1 MKLFLDTADIKCI
14 DDWSSTGLIDGVTT
28 NPTHLAKEG
37 KDPKKVIRE
46 ICALLPEGEISVEVT
61 ELDPKKLYKQ
71 AKEIAALADNILV
84 KIPCHKDYYP
94 IIARLVH
101 EGVRI
106 NITLVFSLIQAT
118 FMCKLG
124 VAYISPFVGRLDDI
138 DVEGKDLLFEIRSM
152 IDDYMFETQLLAAS
166 IRSVRH
172 LHEAIMAG
180 SDAVTVPI
188 DVLEKATTHSLSN
201 EGIAKFTADWA
212 TLKIKHFP

>member
-1 MKLFLDTADIKCI
+1 MKLFLDTADIKRI
-14 DDWSSTGLIDGVTT
+14 DDWNQTGLIDGVTT

-61 ELDPKKLYKQ
+61 ELDPKKMYKQ

-84 KIPCHKDYYP
+84 KVPCHKDYYP
-94 IIARLVH
+94 IIANLINDGIRV
-101 EGVRI
+101 
-106 NITLVFSLIQAT
+106 NITLVFSLIQAA

-124 VAYISPFVGRLDDI
+124 VTYISPFVGRLDDI

-188 DVLEKATTHSLSN
+188 DVLEKATAHSLSS

>member
-14 DDWSSTGLIDGVTT
+14 HDWITTGLVDGVTT
-28 NPTHLAKEG
+28 NPSHLAKEG

-61 ELDPKKLYKQ
+61 EMEPQKMYKQ
-71 AKEIAALADNILV
+71 AKEIASLADNILV
-84 KIPCHKDYYP
+84 KIPCHRDYYS
-94 IIARLVH
+94 IIERLVN
-101 EGVRI
+101 EGIRV
-106 NITLVFSLIQAT
+106 NVTLVFSLIQSA

-138 DVEGKDLLFEIRSM
+138 DVEGKDLLSEIRSM

-188 DVLEKATTHSLSN
+188 DVLEKATVHSLSN